1 MPETTETVSI
11 RINGDVR
18 DIAESTSL
26 TELVRS
32 LGRDPD
38 TPGVAIAVNDAV
50 VRRALWDETLLA
62 SGDRVEIITAS
73 QGG

>member
-1 MPETTETVSI
+1 MPETTEKVSI
-11 RINGDVR
+11 RINGDER